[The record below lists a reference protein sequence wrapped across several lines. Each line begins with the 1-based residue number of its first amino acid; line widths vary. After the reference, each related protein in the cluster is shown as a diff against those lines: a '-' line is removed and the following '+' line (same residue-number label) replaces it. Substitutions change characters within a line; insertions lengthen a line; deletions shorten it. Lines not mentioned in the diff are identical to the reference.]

1 MTLPM
6 ACANICA
13 TAQPSHKADISPR
26 ADYPVA
32 RKDSLPPTSAITIA
46 SSRPARTI
54 LRDHQIQMSFSQR
67 LAGFT
72 PDRDTVL
79 TVGVFDGV
87 HLGHRYLLDH
97 LINWAS
103 PGCIPGVITFSNRPV
118 TVFRPGT
125 FPSYL
130 TTPEHKVSLLQDAGI
145 ELVASLE
152 FTEELSQVSARQF
165 AELLSES
172 MRMKGLVLGPDSALG
187 NGREGD
193 LAYMQAEGERLG
205 FWVRSLPPLEI
216 NGQPVKS
223 RFVREALVAGD
234 VSRGADLLGRNHTL
248 SGTVVVGDQRGRT
261 LGFPTANIDVFQG
274 LLWPGDGIYA
284 TWAHFGGKCH
294 LSATSIG
301 VRPTFGLTQRLVEV
315 YVMDFSGDLY
325 GQEITVEFVQKVR
338 NQETFADIDALIARI
353 EQDVADS
360 RVVLGHAG

>member
-1 MTLPM
+1 
-6 ACANICA
+6 
-13 TAQPSHKADISPR
+13 
-26 ADYPVA
+26 
-32 RKDSLPPTSAITIA
+32 
-46 SSRPARTI
+46 
-54 LRDHQIQMSFSQR
+54 MSFSQR
-67 LAGFT
+67 LAGFA

-87 HLGHRYLLDH
+87 HLGHKHLLNH
-97 LINWAS
+97 LIEWTTPS
-103 PGCIPGVITFSNRPV
+103 CIPSVVTFSNRPV

-130 TTPEHKVSLLQDAGI
+130 TTPEHKLSLLKEAGI

-152 FTEELSQVSARQF
+152 FTEELSQVTARQF
-165 AELLSES
+165 AELLSDT

-187 NGREGD
+187 KGREGD

-205 FWVRSLPPLEI
+205 FWVRSVPPLELA
-216 NGQPVKS
+216 GQPVKS
-223 RFVREALVAGD
+223 RVVREAVVAGD
-234 VSRGADLLGRNHTL
+234 VSRGSGLLGRNHSL

-261 LGFPTANIDVFQG
+261 LGFPTANIDVYPG

-284 TWAHFGGKCH
+284 TWAHFGGKRH

-325 GQEITVEFVQKVR
+325 GQQMTVEFVDKVR

-353 EQDVADS
+353 GQDVSDS
-360 RVVLGHAG
+360 RAVLAQVG

>member
-1 MTLPM
+1 
-6 ACANICA
+6 
-13 TAQPSHKADISPR
+13 
-26 ADYPVA
+26 
-32 RKDSLPPTSAITIA
+32 
-46 SSRPARTI
+46 
-54 LRDHQIQMSFSQR
+54 MSFSQR
-67 LAGFT
+67 LASFS
-72 PDRDTVL
+72 PEKDTVL

-87 HLGHRYLLDH
+87 HLGHRHLLDH
-97 LINWAS
+97 LIDWAA
-103 PGCIPGVITFSNRPV
+103 PACAPAVITFSNRPV

-130 TTPEHKVSLLQDAGI
+130 TTPEHKLDLLREAGV
-145 ELVASLE
+145 ELVVPLE
-152 FTEELSQVSARQF
+152 FTQELSQVSARQF
-165 AELLSES
+165 AELLNGT

-187 NGREGD
+187 QGREGD

-205 FWVRSLPPLEI
+205 FWVRSVPPLEI

-223 RFVREALVAGD
+223 RVVREALVAGD
-234 VSRGADLLGRNHTL
+234 MPAASRLLGRNHTL
-248 SGTVVVGDQRGRT
+248 SGKVVVGDQRGRT
-261 LGFPTANIDVFQG
+261 LGFPTANIDVYPG

-284 TWAHFGGKCH
+284 TWAYFGGQRH

-325 GQEITVEFVQKVR
+325 GQPMSVEFVEKVR

-360 RVVLGHAG
+360 RIVLGHANPTSPLPQGEG

>member
-1 MTLPM
+1 
-6 ACANICA
+6 
-13 TAQPSHKADISPR
+13 
-26 ADYPVA
+26 
-32 RKDSLPPTSAITIA
+32 
-46 SSRPARTI
+46 
-54 LRDHQIQMSFSQR
+54 MSFSQR
-67 LAGFT
+67 LAGFA

-87 HLGHRYLLDH
+87 HLGHKHLLNH
-97 LINWAS
+97 LIEWTTPS
-103 PGCIPGVITFSNRPV
+103 CIPSVVTFSNRPV

-130 TTPEHKVSLLQDAGI
+130 TTPEHKISLLKEAGI

-152 FTEELSQVSARQF
+152 FTEELSQVTARQF
-165 AELLSES
+165 AELLSDT

-187 NGREGD
+187 KGREGD

-205 FWVRSLPPLEI
+205 FWVRSVPPLELA
-216 NGQPVKS
+216 GQPVKS
-223 RFVREALVAGD
+223 RVVREAVVAGD
-234 VSRGADLLGRNHTL
+234 VSRGSGLLGRNHSL

-261 LGFPTANIDVFQG
+261 LGFPTANIDVYPG

-284 TWAHFGGKCH
+284 TWAHFGGKRH

-325 GQEITVEFVQKVR
+325 GQQMTVEFVDKVR

-353 EQDVADS
+353 GQDVSDS
-360 RVVLGHAG
+360 RAVLAQVG